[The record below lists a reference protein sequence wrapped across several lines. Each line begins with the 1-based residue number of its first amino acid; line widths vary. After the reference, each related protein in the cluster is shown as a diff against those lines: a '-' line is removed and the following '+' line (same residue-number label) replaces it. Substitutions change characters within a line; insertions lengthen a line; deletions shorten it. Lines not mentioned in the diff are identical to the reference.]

1 MDQQYATLSD
11 TLQTV
16 LGLKGAPVAIKLLR
30 TEADVPQGLDH
41 LNEVIRHCE
50 MVQKARHGSKF
61 YATVEQHA
69 CKGGA
74 GMLGVIDIPENI
86 KSGEFYYKLGRFDS
100 VEHAGETMHAVPG
113 VDFKVYG
120 TAYAPLAEAPFEP
133 DVVLLNVNPRQG
145 MMIAQ
150 ANVYE
155 LHSRNTA
162 DFSGVQSLCGDA
174 VAAPLIRGSINFTLG
189 CSGSRKYAKVSEDEL
204 IVGIPMGMLPTLVDA
219 LRKLT

>member
-1 MDQQYATLSD
+1 MDQEFVALSR

-16 LGLKGAPVAIKLLR
+16 LDLKGAPVAIKLLR
-30 TEADVPQGLDH
+30 TEADVPKGLDH

-50 MVQKARHGSKF
+50 MVQKARRGSKF

-86 KSGEFYYKLGRFDS
+86 KSGEFYYKLGRFES
-100 VEHAGETMHAVPG
+100 VEHAGEVMHEVPG

-120 TAYAPLAEAPFEP
+120 TAYAPLADAPFEP
-133 DVVLLNVNPRQG
+133 DVVLVIVNPRQA

-155 LHSRNTA
+155 LHARNNA
-162 DFSGVQSLCGDA
+162 DFSGIQSLCGDA
-174 VAAPLIRGSINFTLG
+174 VAAPLLRGNINFTLG
-189 CSGSRKYAKVSEDEL
+189 CSGSRKYAKVSENEL
-204 IVGIPMGMLPTLVDA
+204 IVGIPIGILPKLVDA
-219 LRKLT
+219 LQKLS

>member
-1 MDQQYATLSD
+1 MNQQYVALSD
-11 TLQTV
+11 ALQTV
-16 LGLKGAPVAIKLLR
+16 LGLQGAPVAIKLLR
-30 TEADVPQGLDH
+30 TEADAPKGFKH

-50 MVQKARHGSKF
+50 MVQEARRGSKF

-74 GMLGVIDIPENI
+74 GMLGLIDIPENI
-86 KSGEFYYKLGRFDS
+86 KAGEFYYKLGRFES
-100 VEHAGETMHAVPG
+100 VEHAGEVMNQIPG

-133 DVVLLNVNPRQG
+133 DVVLLIVNPRQA
-145 MMIAQ
+145 MLIAQ
-150 ANVYE
+150 ANVYK

-162 DFSGVQSLCGDA
+162 DFSGIQSLCGDA
-174 VAAPLIRGSINFTLG
+174 VAAPLIRNQINFTLG

-204 IVGIPMGMLPTLVDA
+204 IVGVPMGTLPKLVDA
-219 LRKLT
+219 LQKLT